1 MLNRSVIDER
11 AIYTKRAEDYAELVR
26 RFSEP
31 GLREVGNYRLGDEI
45 GSGAFGKV
53 YIAHHKL
60 LRSKVVVKKGDR
72 VTPSG
77 CNDNLMREYY
87 YLKEF
92 GAHPNVTKL
101 YELILTETS
110 AFMVLEFCPE
120 GDLFEYLSRH
130 RRLPLDE
137 SLRMFVQLASAVH
150 YMHRSGCCHRDLK
163 LENVLLDKN
172 HNVKLSDFG
181 FAREFP
187 MAQHGPRGLL
197 SDICGTSA
205 YMAPELLR
213 KTPYVG
219 TKTDIW
225 ALGVILYTL
234 VAGEMPWDDS
244 LDEDALVAAVCGRE
258 PTYSPELFGPE
269 LLPLARAMLAKDA
282 DRRASSLEEVLR
294 APVLHAYGG
303 PAQLELVSRLLYR
316 ATPALELSH
325 KDKFLLKELTSV
337 GVDKDTLKRTIYHE
351 TMDQVYGFWQL
362 AREKNRKGRTK
373 RIRHRSRSMLRI
385 STSKSFMESRLSSTP
400 EQAAQPAQQLPEPQR
415 SAAPSAQSSDQS
427 SLRKGHGFSL
437 KRLLG
442 RMRPAREHE
451 LQPSPPPPSAQ
462 ATDAARQQ
470 LSAVSPTQP
479 VSANVVVIEPPKS
492 PRVKNVGTSADNTPR
507 AMRPQSLVSSY
518 SMQTTVSETSNG
530 SGYNTGYSTDTNLN
544 GTGTTLGSHTAPLAH
559 SSTPGGR
566 PQYARGLSDWSL
578 NSKNVASQPTSPT
591 SSFTT
596 VSRSNSLESASRSV
610 RGRSRRRKNS
620 GIFGTSGNSNG
631 FLSKR
636 GKSPLQSKINTKW
649 SFGAIQK
656 STKENRFGKSSKQ
669 QQIIEEEAEDD
680 ASEDELLNETE
691 YADGELEEMGDS
703 EFEQGEVQDVA
714 EQLSNY
720 KLDQP
725 ADR

>member
-26 RFSEP
+26 RFGDP

-60 LRSKVVVKKGDR
+60 LGSKVVVKKGDR

-130 RRLPLDE
+130 KRLSLEE

-163 LENVLLDKN
+163 LENVLLDKK

-197 SDICGTSA
+197 NDICGTSA

-234 VAGEMPWDDS
+234 VAGEMPFDDS
-244 LDEDALVAAVCGRE
+244 LDEDALVVAVCERE
-258 PTYSPELFGPE
+258 PTYNPELFGPE
-269 LLPLARAMLAKDA
+269 LLPLARKMLAKDP
-282 DRRASSLEEVLR
+282 DRRASSLDEVLR

-303 PAQLELVSRLLYR
+303 LAQLELISRLLYR
-316 ATPALELSH
+316 TAPALELSH
-325 KDKFLLKELTSV
+325 KDKFLLKELTTV
-337 GVDKDTLKRTIYHE
+337 GIDKDTLKHTIYHE

-385 STSKSFMESRLSSTP
+385 PTSKSFMESRLSSTP
-400 EQAAQPAQQLPEPQR
+400 EQAAQPVQQLPEPQR

-427 SLRKGHGFSL
+427 SLRKGGGFSL

-442 RMRPAREHE
+442 RMRPSREHE
-451 LQPSPPPPSAQ
+451 LQPVLPPSAR
-462 ATDAARQQ
+462 ADDTARQE

-479 VSANVVVIEPPKS
+479 VSANVVVIEPPRS
-492 PRVKNVGTSADNTPR
+492 PRVKNGGTSADNTPR
-507 AMRPQSLVSSY
+507 AVRPQSLVSSY

-544 GTGTTLGSHTAPLAH
+544 GTGTTLGSHTGPLAH
-559 SSTPGGR
+559 SSTSGGR

-610 RGRSRRRKNS
+610 RGRSRRRKSS

-656 STKENRFGKSSKQ
+656 SAKENRFGKSSKQ

-680 ASEDELLNETE
+680 ESEDELLNETE

-725 ADR
+725 ADRC

>member
-130 RRLPLDE
+130 KRLPLDE

-163 LENVLLDKN
+163 LENVLLDKK

-197 SDICGTSA
+197 SDVCGTSA

-234 VAGEMPWDDS
+234 VAGEMPFDDS
-244 LDEDALVAAVCGRE
+244 LDEDALVDAVCERE
-258 PTYSPELFGPE
+258 PAYSPELFGPD
-269 LLPLARAMLAKDA
+269 LLPLARAMLAKDP
-282 DRRASSLEEVLR
+282 DRRASSLDEVLR

-303 PAQLELVSRLLYR
+303 PAHLELVNRLLYR

-325 KDKFLLKELTSV
+325 KDKLLLKELTGV
-337 GVDKDTLKRTIYHE
+337 GIDKDTLKRTIYHQ

-362 AREKNRKGRTK
+362 AREKNRKERKK

-385 STSKSFMESRLSSTP
+385 STSKPFMESRLGSTP
-400 EQAAQPAQQLPEPQR
+400 EQAAQPTQQLPEPQR
-415 SAAPSAQSSDQS
+415 SAAPSAQSSDQG
-427 SLRKGHGFSL
+427 SLRKSHGFSL

-442 RMRPAREHE
+442 KMRSSREHE
-451 LQPSPPPPSAQ
+451 LPPAPQASAQ
-462 ATDAARQQ
+462 ASDTARQEPC
-470 LSAVSPTQP
+470 AVSATQP
-479 VSANVVVIEPPKS
+479 VAANVVVIEPPKS
-492 PRVKNVGTSADNTPR
+492 PRVKNVGTSADTPAR

-530 SGYNTGYSTDTNLN
+530 SGYNTSYSTDTNLN
-544 GTGTTLGSHTAPLAH
+544 GTGTTLGSHTTPLAH
-559 SSTPGGR
+559 SSTSGGR

-578 NSKNVASQPTSPT
+578 NSKTVASQPTSPT

-620 GIFGTSGNSNG
+620 GIFSTSGNSNG

-636 GKSPLQSKINTKW
+636 GKSPLQSKLNTKW

-669 QQIIEEEAEDD
+669 QQIIEEEGEDGT
-680 ASEDELLNETE
+680 SEDELLNETE
-691 YADGELEEMGDS
+691 YADGELEEMADS

-714 EQLSNY
+714 EQLSDCT
-720 KLDQP
+720 LDQP
-725 ADR
+725 ADRC